1 MPLASQ
7 EHILAQNDAKI
18 CRRNSGG
25 CRTIQ
30 EKNARNGD
38 GLELARRS
46 LEADM
51 LDRQKLEAIL
61 SNRFPSAA
69 GAHLAAAAN
78 AIMGLTGHRTAD
90 GANRTDG
97 SPRPTTTVAVSADIE
112 APIRRVFDLFT
123 DIEHAAER
131 VSGIKRVEMLTP
143 GSFGLG
149 TRWRETRE
157 VFGRRD
163 SAKMEVIAF
172 ERYRTYTLSH
182 YKAGVHVEIV
192 FSFEPENT
200 GTRVTIEFTLDGT
213 GLPPGLLTP
222 LSWAIA
228 GKVQHVLNRD
238 LTDLK
243 DCLERPS
250 TTSSDRIGHS
260 ATVS

>member
-1 MPLASQ
+1 
-7 EHILAQNDAKI
+7 
-18 CRRNSGG
+18 
-25 CRTIQ
+25 
-30 EKNARNGD
+30 
-38 GLELARRS
+38 
-46 LEADM
+46 M

-90 GANRTDG
+90 SANRTDG
-97 SPRPTTTVAVSADIE
+97 SPRPTTTIAVSADIE

-123 DIEHAAER
+123 DIEHAAEH

-143 GSFGLG
+143 GTFGLG

-157 VFGRRD
+157 VLGRLD
-163 SAKMEVIAF
+163 TAEMEVIAF

-182 YKAGVHVEIV
+182 YKGGVRVEIV
-192 FSFEPENT
+192 FSFEPENI
-200 GTRVTIEFTLDGT
+200 GTRVTIEFSLDGA

-228 GKVQHVLNRD
+228 GKVRHVLNHD
-238 LTDLK
+238 LADLK
-243 DCLERPS
+243 NCLERLS
-250 TTSSDRIGHS
+250 MTSSAQIGHS
-260 ATVS
+260 GAVSKDGSTEAG